1 MYIAI
6 YMPKTKEMRIS
17 TIVILVFLSLFDVL
31 GQSTLPDF
39 KMFDPDTKISPCDFG
54 IYLDSI
60 TNGNWDISVSP
71 EDYSAWLQRKSPI
84 IRATANSALK
94 AFYYLENAL
103 TLARLKKYQQAYP
116 FVDSALAEFPL
127 TEFPELHMEIAAVG
141 HFITGKNAD
150 YRTRLRYDEEK
161 LKAAVYPSGSPVHI
175 AVLLDMA
182 FCHWKLNEY
191 KQSMEYCQRAYPFLV
206 AGKNIKDRVETL
218 LLMYNNA
225 HFSTR
230 DSSFTDY
237 LKEAETLALELD
249 DSLLLAKVYT
259 VIGLSHY
266 RRSHHQEALKFYKK
280 SRSLIHEKG
289 SSEELEAAIFQQ
301 LCYTLIDS
309 VEQVGTLSAYIMRMA
324 RQNGLLNTLGNAYR
338 ARSWYF
344 AKIKKK
350 DSAIFYMDKA
360 FHHRQGM
367 AEKKDVS
374 PGFYYYLYEVA
385 MLIPDYEKAMEYLTL
400 YSEQFRKISQNTNA
414 EQLAVVRAEMDYE
427 LQKEKI
433 EKLKLENKLEKENA
447 KRQKIVIIAILI
459 LFFTGLAFLV
469 FARLRYKQIKRSYQS
484 LVRKNIEMDK
494 LNQRL
499 QAVQLEF
506 ISKKNEA
513 NGNLTIPNEDEIF
526 VKLDH
531 LLHQE
536 KIYRQEDINLTKMA
550 RKLKTNR
557 TYLSSIVNH
566 RYEDSFNGI
575 INKCRIQEA
584 RSLLANPKYSNYSIE
599 GIAKMVGYRSR
610 SAFYNSFKQ
619 ITGLTPLQYMRNSEA
634 EK

>member
-6 YMPKTKEMRIS
+6 YMPKTIEMRIS
-17 TIVILVFLSLFDVL
+17 TIVFFVFLSLYDVL

-39 KMFDPDTKISPCDFG
+39 QVFDAKTIISPNDFRV
-54 IYLDSI
+54 YLDSVQS
-60 TNGNWDISVSP
+60 GDWDISDSP
-71 EDYSAWLQRKSPI
+71 EDYLAWLYEKQPMI
-84 IRATANSALK
+84 TATANSALK

-103 TLARLKKYQQAYP
+103 TLARLKNYQQAYP
-116 FVDSALAEFPL
+116 FVDSALAVFPL
-127 TEFPELHMEIAAVG
+127 AEFPELHMEIAAVG
-141 HFITGKNAD
+141 HFITRKNAD
-150 YRTRLRYDEEK
+150 YRTRLCYNEEK
-161 LKAAVYPSGSPVHI
+161 LKSAVFPSGSPPYVDI
-175 AVLLDMA
+175 LLDMA

-191 KQSMEYCQRAYPFLV
+191 NQSMNYCQRAYPFLV
-206 AGKNIKDRVETL
+206 AGKNTKDRVETL

-230 DSSFTDY
+230 DTTFSDY
-237 LKEAETLALELD
+237 LKEAETLALELG

-266 RRSHHQEALKFYKK
+266 RRSHHQEAIKFYKK
-280 SRSLIHEKG
+280 SRSLVPEKG

-309 VEQVGTLSAYIMRMA
+309 VDQVGAISAYIMRMA

-350 DSAIFYMDKA
+350 DSAVFYMNKA

-433 EKLKLENKLEKENA
+433 EKLKLENQLEKERA
-447 KRQKIVIIAILI
+447 KRQKLVFIAILVV
-459 LFFTGLAFLV
+459 FFAVLVFLV
-469 FARLRYKQIKRSYQS
+469 FARIRYKQIKRSYKS

-494 LNQRL
+494 LNQRM
-499 QAVQLEF
+499 QALQLES
-506 ISKKNEA
+506 INKKNEA
-513 NGNLTIPNEDEIF
+513 NGNLMIPNEDEIF
-526 VKLDH
+526 IKLDH
-531 LLHQE
+531 LLHKE

-557 TYLSSIVNH
+557 TYLSSIINH
-566 RYEDSFNGI
+566 RYEESFNGI

-584 RSLLANPKYSNYSIE
+584 RSLLANPEYSNYSIE

-610 SAFYNSFKQ
+610 SAFYTSFKQ
-619 ITGLTPLQYMRNSEA
+619 ITGLTPIQYVRNSEA